1 MSLRYK
7 FVLLLFT
14 GSQVGSRWPV
24 TKKQDYIFS
33 NQWQI
38 PVNIIALV
46 PRAKSE
52 DPGNEYVSSHAL
64 CHVMFLPEYSVI
76 TCPVLDCSDVTD
88 VAEWD
93 RSVSVGFKNDPASA
107 ER

>member
-1 MSLRYK
+1 M
-7 FVLLLFT
+7 
-14 GSQVGSRWPV
+14 
-24 TKKQDYIFS
+24 YIFS
-33 NQWQI
+33 NQGQI
-38 PVNIIALV
+38 RVNIITLV
-46 PRAKSE
+46 RRAESE

-76 TCPVLDCSDVTD
+76 TCPVLDRSDATD

>member
-1 MSLRYK
+1 M
-7 FVLLLFT
+7 
-14 GSQVGSRWPV
+14 
-24 TKKQDYIFS
+24 
-33 NQWQI
+33 
-38 PVNIIALV
+38 NIITLV

-52 DPGNEYVSSHAL
+52 DPGNEYVSFHAL
-64 CHVMFLPEYSVI
+64 CYVMFLPEYSVI
-76 TCPVLDCSDVTD
+76 TCPVLDRSDVTE